1 MSADLV
7 DGDEL
12 CRWTKVDEA
21 EAAQSGIDA
30 DEWCVYGTP
39 EQGAA
44 EYGEV
49 IVLSKRSGRVTRVR
63 LGEEVSYCV
72 YRVAETLE
80 VLYEGNDPDSEGG
93 GGGGGS
99 RGFHWHRNEDSHMG
113 GGTSG
118 SWLVRGESGR
128 AGTAVVVVNG
138 LTKKQ
143 TAVFLIKEAGSVRGD
158 SLYEFVRC

>member
-1 MSADLV
+1 MSADP

-12 CRWTKVDEA
+12 CRWVKPDESEA
-21 EAAQSGIDA
+21 EAFGGDA

-49 IVLSKRSGRVTRVR
+49 LVLSKRSGRVTRVR
-63 LGEEVSYCV
+63 LGEEVSYCT

-80 VLYEGNDPDSEGG
+80 VLYEGNDPDNFGG
-93 GGGGGS
+93 GR
-99 RGFHWHRNEDSHMG
+99 RGFRWHHNEDSHLG

-118 SWLVRGESGR
+118 PWLVRGESGR

-138 LTKKQ
+138 RTKRQ
-143 TAVFLIKEAGSVRGD
+143 TAVFLTKEAGSVRGD